1 MQCRWGGRGCLYPR
15 INMQSHDNNK
25 YSYYFNLINYIDE
38 TKIVNFNSY
47 LLYNPYPEIDNN
59 TLSETYFLRDYVI
72 IDLTL
77 MFGEGNEPTQDW
89 CDKYLTDYYEY
100 NKEGTLIPIKKLGE
114 PIKTSYYDKIDMFN

>member
-1 MQCRWGGRGCLYPR
+1 
-15 INMQSHDNNK
+15 MQSHDNNK